1 MPLNFVSAS
10 SVHSRSR
17 QGGFTLIEVLVSVVI
32 LAIGLLG
39 LAGMQAAGLKLNHD
53 SFLRSKATLAAYDMA
68 DRIRANRDFKADY
81 AVAMGDDASAHGGF
95 AKEDVDD
102 WLAMLAQELP
112 LGDGSVAIAGGDRF
126 TITIEWK
133 DTRNNESAIADKTFT
148 LVTDI

>member
-10 SVHSRSR
+10 SVRSGTR

-68 DRIRANRDFKADY
+68 DRIRANRDFKANY
-81 AVAMGDDASAHGGF
+81 AVAMGDGASAHGGF

-112 LGDGSVAIAGGDRF
+112 LGDGSVAIAAGDRF